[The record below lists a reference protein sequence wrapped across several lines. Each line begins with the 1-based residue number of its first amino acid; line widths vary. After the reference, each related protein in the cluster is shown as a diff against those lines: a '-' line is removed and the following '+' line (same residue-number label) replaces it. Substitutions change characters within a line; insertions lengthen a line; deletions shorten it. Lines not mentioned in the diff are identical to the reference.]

1 MYTFEDN
8 KPLFERKARLIERL
22 AEKKSEKKN
31 VFNDPPENDGSID
44 KTKVRMRSIPG
55 GVGH

>member
-1 MYTFEDN
+1 M
-8 KPLFERKARLIERL
+8 FERKARLIERL
-22 AEKKSEKKN
+22 AEKKTEKKN
-31 VFNDPPENDGSID
+31 VFNDPPENEGSID